1 MLVFNSIFA
10 YARNPHHLVAL
21 TDHTL

>member
-1 MLVFNSIFA
+1 MLVLNSIFA
-10 YARNPHHLVAL
+10 YARSPHHLVAL